1 MKNRLKIKV
10 TGKNTNYFFKELLRN
25 KINIYNLNKSKSKLE
40 LIIDEED
47 YEKIKQIKT
56 TNKIKIIDYFGIS
69 KLKYLLKKYRLII
82 IFFIL
87 SIFFNIFLSN
97 IIFSVEINN
106 SNKVL
111 VKEIKSELEKMGLKK
126 YNLALSTKKL
136 NTIKNKL
143 LENKD
148 IEWIEI
154 ERVGTKY
161 IVNVE
166 MRKLKSKEAECKPRN
181 IVSKKNAV
189 ITRIEAEKGEI
200 VKKKD
205 DYVVKGET
213 IISGLIHNKETVKNK
228 VCVVGK
234 VYGNTWYTVHVKFS
248 QNETIKKQTNK
259 KKHSLTIKILN
270 KNILYN
276 NNLKNYKIKQYNIID
291 SKIIPINI
299 GVSKYYEIKEY
310 KRLLTD
316 KSQDEKALSEAT
328 KAIKKRLPSDATI
341 IDKKILKKSIN
352 NSKIEVDVFI
362 VAEEN
367 ITDYFDISTLDID
380 ELNKKEEWLGVRSI
394 K

>member
-1 MKNRLKIKV
+1 MKNRLKLKV

-25 KINIYNLNKSKSKLE
+25 KINIYSLNKSKSKLE

-56 TNKIKIIDYFGIS
+56 TNKIKIINYIGIS

-87 SIFFNIFLSN
+87 SILLNIFLSN
-97 IIFSVEINN
+97 IIFSIEINN

-143 LENKD
+143 LENKS
-148 IEWIEI
+148 IEWLEI

-166 MRKLKSKEAECKPRN
+166 MRKLKEKEEECKPRN

-200 VKKKD
+200 IKKKD

-213 IISGLIHNKETVKNK
+213 IISGLIHNKEIIKNK
-228 VCVVGK
+228 VCAVGK
-234 VYGNTWYTVHVKFS
+234 VYGNTWYTVHVKLPKK
-248 QNETIKKQTNK
+248 ETIKKPTDNK
-259 KKHSLTIKILN
+259 KYSLTIKILN

-299 GVSKYYEIKEY
+299 GISKYYEIKEY

-316 KSQDEKALSEAT
+316 KLQNKKALQEAT
-328 KAIKKRLPSDATI
+328 KAIKKYLPSNATI

-362 VAEEN
+362 VVEED

-380 ELNKKEEWLGVRSI
+380 ELNKKEE
-394 K
+394 

>member
-1 MKNRLKIKV
+1 MKNRLKINV

-25 KINIYNLNKSKSKLE
+25 KINIYNINKTKSKLE
-40 LIIDEED
+40 LIIDTED

-69 KLKYLLKKYRLII
+69 KMKYLLKKYRLVI

-87 SIFFNIFLSN
+87 SVFLNIFLSN
-97 IIFSVEINN
+97 IILSVEINN

-111 VKEIKSELEKMGLKK
+111 VKEIKNELEKMGLKK
-126 YNLALSTKKL
+126 YNLMLSTKKI
-136 NTIKNKL
+136 NIIKNKL
-143 LENKD
+143 LEHKD

-166 MRKLKSKEAECKPRN
+166 MRKLKSKDKECKPRN

-205 DYVVKGET
+205 DYIVKGET
-213 IISGLIHNKETVKNK
+213 IISGLIHNKETIKNK
-228 VCVVGK
+228 VCAVGK

-248 QNETIKKQTNK
+248 QYETIQKQTSK
-259 KKHSLTIKILN
+259 TKHSLTIKILN

-299 GVSKYYEIKEY
+299 GISKYYEIKEY
-310 KRLLTD
+310 KKLLND
-316 KSQDEKALSEAT
+316 KSQNEKAFLEAT
-328 KAIKKRLPSDATI
+328 KAIKKHLPSDATI

-380 ELNKKEEWLGVRSI
+380 ELNKKEE
-394 K
+394 